1 MQFNFS
7 ETGSQS
13 SLVKVALVL
22 AVVVV
27 VVEEAVF
34 KSFLVDQSQIV
45 EEEVVFPCEN
55 RRVPLNTLNCRNTD
69 PKHGSMRA

>member
-13 SLVKVALVL
+13 SLVKVVLVL
-22 AVVVV
+22 AVVVVVV

-34 KSFLVDQSQIV
+34 ESFLVDQSYDSQ
-45 EEEVVFPCEN
+45 
-55 RRVPLNTLNCRNTD
+55 RRICP
-69 PKHGSMRA
+69 SAIA